1 MDKKTSANQGKI
13 KQKSV
18 NKRKG
23 KGKNTQ
29 AEIVQWQNQG
39 ICIVDNLDQCRDLA
53 TKLRSYVKK
62 GVT

>member
-1 MDKKTSANQGKI
+1 MDQKTSANQGKI

-18 NKRKG
+18 NKG
-23 KGKNTQ
+23 KGKNIQ